1 MEITLKIHS
10 RPGGELS
17 MSMLFAALPLSL
29 LLHSEKMK
37 SRNPKIPSCLNI
49 AKCIERVL
57 ATI

>member
-37 SRNPKIPSCLNI
+37 SRKPKIPSCLNI
-49 AKCIERVL
+49 ERVL
-57 ATI
+57 ATL